1 MIDILTSLVTSL
13 LIAYLGF
20 TNYLAS
26 QIEQLLPVSEV
37 EVTEVDDTKPEDVF
51 EDKTNL
57 YEYGGALPDI
67 LIKNSAYQKA
77 SVIDSQGESAESP
90 TNINLA
96 DAIVNIYCT
105 YKTPD
110 FIKTTTGTG
119 VVVSSNGVV
128 LTNAHVAQFLLLEG
142 MKAKGTTNC
151 IIRSGE
157 TATES
162 YEAELLYISPKWIQD
177 NAEIISQA
185 NPKGTGE
192 RDYALLYI
200 SKGVDNLPVP
210 ASLTFV
216 PADTAYLTKVD
227 INSVVTIGGYP
238 ILNQNLED
246 VQDHLNRVTATTTI
260 AEIFTFVS
268 KTTDIFNLRG
278 SDIGDYGI
286 SGGPVVNSSN
296 KLIGLITTKND
307 DALLGKGSLNAI
319 TLSYID
325 QTMKEETGF
334 NFTQNLNG
342 NLPYRAEVF
351 KATVIPFLT
360 KILSEE
366 L

>member
-1 MIDILTSLVTSL
+1 MIDLLTSLITSV
-13 LIAYLGF
+13 LITYIGF

-26 QIEQLLPVSEV
+26 QIELLLPTEESEIIEVDLEV
-37 EVTEVDDTKPEDVF
+37 EETSF
-51 EDKTNL
+51 

-77 SVIDSQGESAESP
+77 SVIDSQVDPEDLLSNTRDIAE
-90 TNINLA
+90 
-96 DAIVNIYCT
+96 AIVNIYCT
-105 YKTPD
+105 YKTSD
-110 FIKTTTGTG
+110 FIKTTTGSG
-119 VVVSSNGVV
+119 VVVSDTGVV

-142 MKAKGTTNC
+142 MKDKGTTNC

-157 TATES
+157 TATAN

-177 NAEIISQA
+177 NAAIISQA

-200 SKGVDNLPVP
+200 SKGVDRLPVP
-210 ASLTFV
+210 ASLAFV
-216 PADTAYLTKVD
+216 PADTTYLTKND
-227 INSVVTIGGYP
+227 INSEVSIGGYP
-238 ILNQNLED
+238 ILTQDLED
-246 VQDHLNRVTATTTI
+246 VQEHLKRVTATTSI

-268 KTTDIFNLRG
+268 DTTDIFNLQG
-278 SDIGDYGI
+278 SAIGDYGI
-286 SGGPVVNSSN
+286 SGGPVINSSN
-296 KLIGLITTKND
+296 KLIGLITTKNED
-307 DALLGKGSLNAI
+307 SGSLGKGSLNAI
-319 TLSYID
+319 TLSYIN

-334 NFTQNLNG
+334 NFVQNISG